1 MVDKCPQRIHPR
13 YQYIDSQV
21 KLQFIYQ
28 VRLVQV
34 SLSDIVLTCLQPF
47 KVSGQENTLALA
59 TGFGLHNE
67 GLRFLIIKLGFKILS
82 ILGKK
87 PSFRE
92 KVEIRWAC
100 LFDSHQIFS
109 EKVFPGK
116 SIHSWEV
123 IRSLVELHFK
133 KECRSNW
140 SIYPIDV
147 PILLFIIAQYEVQLI
162 TDVFKNFILRVHYI
176 NH

>member
-1 MVDKCPQRIHPR
+1 MVDKCPQRIHASD
-13 YQYIDSQV
+13 QYIDSQV

-28 VRLVQV
+28 VRLVEV
-34 SLSDIVLTCLQPF
+34 SLGDIVLTCLKPF
-47 KVSGQENTLALA
+47 KVSGQENTFTLA
-59 TGFGLHNE
+59 TGFGFDNE
-67 GLRFLIIKLGFKILS
+67 CLCFLIIKLGFKILG
-82 ILGKK
+82 ILGEK
-87 PSFRE
+87 PSFWE
-92 KVEIRWAC
+92 KVEIRRAC

-147 PILLFIIAQYEVQLI
+147 PILLLIIAQYEVQLI
-162 TDVFKNFILRVHYI
+162 TNVFKNFILCVHYI